1 MPIQNRRFAARSHAV
16 SPRRD
21 TSPPASVP
29 PRHSP
34 HTPHLPR
41 LTSTRDPRI
50 SQETCSRCAGARAPS
65 RGRRASRP
73 RVRLSRHGMR
83 LFSVGTRRLARRLR
97 PRRGPARASS
107 APPSRDEGAPFARR
121 ASRTFLRAPVAR
133 SRGPSP
139 ARRRTRAH
147 VFSFSSPR
155 RQPLRDA
162 LGFFA
167 PPAADLSID
176 AHPDPSLLLTRP
188 TPPSAVHSR
197 VKMPSPQSVYTS
209 LSIISHGG
217 HIGMGVAVGSGVSM
231 MSMAMIEEE
240 QKNKMVASS
249 VVEQSFRPMTQGF
262 AASGSK

>member
-107 APPSRDEGAPFARR
+107 APPSRGEGAPFARR

-133 SRGPSP
+133 SPWQSP
-139 ARRRTRAH
+139 ARRRMRAH

-155 RQPLRDA
+155 RPSPSATRSVSSP
-162 LGFFA
+162 

-188 TPPSAVHSR
+188 TPLLLRSTLAR
-197 VKMPSPQSVYTS
+197 
-209 LSIISHGG
+209 
-217 HIGMGVAVGSGVSM
+217 
-231 MSMAMIEEE
+231 
-240 QKNKMVASS
+240 
-249 VVEQSFRPMTQGF
+249 
-262 AASGSK
+262 

>member
-107 APPSRDEGAPFARR
+107 APPSRGEGAPFARC
-121 ASRTFLRAPVAR
+121 ASRTFLRARHSEPDGLL
-133 SRGPSP
+133 RGEEGPQAP
-139 ARRRTRAH
+139 A
-147 VFSFSSPR
+147 PGR
-155 RQPLRDA
+155 RQC
-162 LGFFA
+162 
-167 PPAADLSID
+167 
-176 AHPDPSLLLTRP
+176 T
-188 TPPSAVHSR
+188 SR
-197 VKMPSPQSVYTS
+197 
-209 LSIISHGG
+209 
-217 HIGMGVAVGSGVSM
+217 
-231 MSMAMIEEE
+231 
-240 QKNKMVASS
+240 N
-249 VVEQSFRPMTQGF
+249 
-262 AASGSK
+262 

>member
-34 HTPHLPR
+34 APPHLPR

-107 APPSRDEGAPFARR
+107 APPSRGEGAPFARR

-133 SRGPSP
+133 SPWQSP

-155 RQPLRDA
+155 RPSPSATRSVSSP
-162 LGFFA
+162 

-176 AHPDPSLLLTRP
+176 AHPDPSLLLLRP
-188 TPPSAVHSR
+188 HPPPPHSR

-209 LSIISHGG
+209 LSIISLGG
-217 HIGMGVAVGSGVSM
+217 LIGMVAVGR
-231 MSMAMIEEE
+231 
-240 QKNKMVASS
+240 AS
-249 VVEQSFRPMTQGF
+249 R
-262 AASGSK
+262 